1 MTIRSVLMWYT
12 TKVRLMIFAEEIR
25 KTILKLAEERG
36 TERTFAVSDVARAM
50 DEKNWL
56 QLIDQ
61 VKFVAG
67 VLIEEGK
74 IIPSKSR
81 ENNHTEFSKAPLN
94 GKKSSGT

>member
-1 MTIRSVLMWYT
+1 MV
-12 TKVRLMIFAEEIR
+12 FAEEIR

-36 TERTFAVSDVARAM
+36 TERTFEPADVAREM
-50 DEKNWL
+50 DEKNWD

-74 IIPSKSR
+74 IIARKST
-81 ENNHTEFSKAPLN
+81 EDPQSEFSKAPF
-94 GKKSSGT
+94 

>member
-1 MTIRSVLMWYT
+1 MV
-12 TKVRLMIFAEEIR
+12 FAEEIR

-36 TERTFAVSDVARAM
+36 TERTFAPADVARAM
-50 DEKNWL
+50 DEKNWD

-74 IIPSKSR
+74 IVATKSR
-81 ENNHTEFSKAPLN
+81 ESLQSEFSKAPF
-94 GKKSSGT
+94 GEKI

>member
-1 MTIRSVLMWYT
+1 MV
-12 TKVRLMIFAEEIR
+12 FAEEIR

-36 TERTFAVSDVARAM
+36 TERTFAPADVARAM
-50 DEKNWL
+50 DEKNWD

-74 IIPSKSR
+74 IVATRSR
-81 ENNHTEFSKAPLN
+81 ENLQSEFSKAPFEEKN
-94 GKKSSGT
+94 